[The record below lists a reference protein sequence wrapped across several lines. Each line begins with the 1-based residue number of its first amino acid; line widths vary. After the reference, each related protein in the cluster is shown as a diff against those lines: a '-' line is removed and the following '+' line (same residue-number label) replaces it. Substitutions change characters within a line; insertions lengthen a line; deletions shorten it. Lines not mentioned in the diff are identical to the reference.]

1 MRMTKEKRDQL
12 LLVGLVAAVLAGGLW
27 YVWISPTSRKIDRAR
42 VQVQKARQDFEKADG
57 IVKQMDPLQAE
68 LDETQKALGGIE
80 SGMVSLVDPLT
91 WAYGVRDS
99 LRSRNSEVEVSS
111 VTRPTEGPP
120 EMLGNFPYNEGTF
133 TMTGKAK
140 YEDLG
145 KFLADFENLYPY
157 FRVRNL
163 QLSTSGRDAGGGDAG
178 GGTSSL
184 VGFNV
189 NMVAL
194 VRPSQ

>member
-1 MRMTKEKRDQL
+1 
-12 LLVGLVAAVLAGGLW
+12 
-27 YVWISPTSRKIDRAR
+27 
-42 VQVQKARQDFEKADG
+42 
-57 IVKQMDPLQAE
+57 
-68 LDETQKALGGIE
+68 
-80 SGMVSLVDPLT
+80 
-91 WAYGVRDS
+91 
-99 LRSRNSEVEVSS
+99 
-111 VTRPTEGPP
+111 
-120 EMLGNFPYNEGTF
+120 
-133 TMTGKAK
+133 MTGKAK

-178 GGTSSL
+178 GGASSL